1 MTVESPVRPQPIP
14 IATGRATAPPA
25 IKAAAIVVGLTAILA
40 VILVAFGL
48 PASRSAPHD
57 VPIGVAGPAAVT
69 EQVRQLLEQK
79 SPDAFAVTTY
89 ADEAALRAAIRN
101 REAYG
106 GISFDADT
114 PLEGGGVEGSGPTLL
129 TASGASPMIAQ
140 LLNQVGAGMAAQ
152 SGAPLRTHDLAPLPP
167 GDPRGVGLAASALP
181 LTLAGLLPA
190 YVFVLLFKREVWLRF
205 ASTVVFAGVAALTV
219 TLLLRYLFGSID
231 QNFWG
236 VTAGLVLGA
245 LAMGLPVL
253 GLGSLFG
260 KAGLGVGAAVTML
273 LGNPLSGL
281 SSAPEIL
288 PSGWGAFGQ
297 LLPQGANATLLRST
311 AYFDGAGATSAVVV
325 LLCWVAVG
333 AVLVFIAASRGQGS
347 PDSRPGGHGA
357 HRAHH

>member
-1 MTVESPVRPQPIP
+1 MTIR
-14 IATGRATAPPA
+14 RATHSPST
-25 IKAAAIVVGLTAILA
+25 KAAAIVVGLTAILA

-57 VPIGVAGPAAVT
+57 VPIGVSGPAAVT
-69 EQVRQLLEQK
+69 EQVRQLLDQK
-79 SPDAFAVTTY
+79 SPDAFAVTAY
-89 ADEAALRAAIRN
+89 ADDAALRAAIRN

-106 GISFDADT
+106 GISFDADR
-114 PLEGGGVEGSGPTLL
+114 PMEGGGPTLL

-140 LLNQVGAGMAAQ
+140 LLNQVGAGLAAQ
-152 SGAPLRTHDLAPLPP
+152 SGAPLRTQDLAPLPA

-219 TLLLRYLFGSID
+219 ALLLRYLFGSID
-231 QNFWG
+231 QNLWG

-273 LGNPLSGL
+273 LGNPFSGL
-281 SSAPEIL
+281 SSAPEVL
-288 PSGWGAFGQ
+288 PRGWGAFGQ

-311 AYFDGAGATSAVVV
+311 AYFDGAGAASAVAV
-325 LLCWVAVG
+325 LLCWATAGVA
-333 AVLVFIAASRGQGS
+333 LVAIAAIRGPGS
-347 PDSRPGGHGA
+347 ADPRPGGHGA
-357 HRAHH
+357 HRARQ